1 MPKSHNYAV
10 RVVILGSLI
19 AASGLSAVEAQDR
32 YWKDSQGSWVRDSA
46 GNCVRTGQWKDGEYT
61 DGCDPE
67 KVDVSKFEAPLPPP
81 TQIPEAIALEVD
93 TLFYFDS
100 TELTSE
106 GRQAVD
112 EVATQLKD
120 VERIERVSIDGY
132 TDSTGPEA
140 YNLRLSERRADA
152 IRDELVRMG
161 VNPTM
166 MQIRGHGEADPVASN
181 RTPEGRKQNRR
192 AVVSITAERSA
203 TP

>member
-1 MPKSHNYAV
+1 
-10 RVVILGSLI
+10 
-19 AASGLSAVEAQDR
+19 
-32 YWKDSQGSWVRDSA
+32 
-46 GNCVRTGQWKDGEYT
+46 
-61 DGCDPE
+61 
-67 KVDVSKFEAPLPPP
+67 
-81 TQIPEAIALEVD
+81 
-93 TLFYFDS
+93 
-100 TELTSE
+100 
-106 GRQAVD
+106 VD

>member
-1 MPKSHNYAV
+1 MPKTHRYAV
-10 RVVILGSLI
+10 RAVMLGSLI
-19 AASGLSAVEAQDR
+19 AASGLSAVQAQGR
-32 YWKDSQGSWVRDSA
+32 YWKDSQGGWVRDSA
-46 GNCVRTGQWKDGEYT
+46 GNCVRSGQWQGGEYT

-67 KVDVSKFEAPLPPP
+67 KVEVSKFEAPLPPP

-93 TLFYFDS
+93 TLFQFDS
-100 TELTSE
+100 AELTSE

-120 VERIERVSIDGY
+120 VERIERVAIDGY
-132 TDSTGPEA
+132 TDSTGPEE
-140 YNLRLSERRADA
+140 YNLRLSERRADV

-181 RTPEGRKQNRR
+181 DTPQGRKQNRR
-192 AVVSITAERSA
+192 AVLSITAERSA